1 MMVFQCKV
9 LDFAAL
15 YWRQTR
21 LNIRLASVVRV
32 VSILMGF
39 LGLYFV
45 LSFILSR
52 ATMACLLAKPEN
64 ISREYVQYSL
74 GVDLYTEIE

>member
-1 MMVFQCKV
+1 
-9 LDFAAL
+9 
-15 YWRQTR
+15 
-21 LNIRLASVVRV
+21 
-32 VSILMGF
+32 
-39 LGLYFV
+39 
-45 LSFILSR
+45 LSFIILSR